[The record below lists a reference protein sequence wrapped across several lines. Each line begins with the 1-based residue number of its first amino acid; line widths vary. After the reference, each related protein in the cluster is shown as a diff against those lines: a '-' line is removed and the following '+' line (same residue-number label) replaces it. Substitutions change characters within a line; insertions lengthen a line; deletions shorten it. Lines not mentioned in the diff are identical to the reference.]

1 MNSNSMAK
9 LHYSGKNHEKKVRL
23 YMNNLNGGEA
33 GSSAP
38 KKAKL
43 EPKSTPP
50 KPMLITAN
58 LQLDESN
65 TAEKEKPMVVNSSA
79 VSYCQIIRNFNE
91 NVSRVDHWEPKDG
104 MPKLQRVFHISC
116 ASVPAFYEQKSRQKT
131 EGSRPQEC

>member
-1 MNSNSMAK
+1 MVKIFQMNSNSMAK

-43 EPKSTPP
+43 ESKSTPA

-58 LQLDESN
+58 LQLEESSA
-65 TAEKEKPMVVNSSA
+65 TEKDVKPMVVDSSA
-79 VSYCQIIRNFNE
+79 VSYCQYQIA
-91 NVSRVDHWEPKDG
+91 K
-104 MPKLQRVFHISC
+104 
-116 ASVPAFYEQKSRQKT
+116 KSH
-131 EGSRPQEC
+131 

>member
-33 GSSAP
+33 VSSAP

-58 LQLDESN
+58 IQLDESSA
-65 TAEKEKPMVVNSSA
+65 AEKEKPMVVDSSA
-79 VSYCQIIRNFNE
+79 VSYWLLQNHWNITIIY
-91 NVSRVDHWEPKDG
+91 VSYVGR
-104 MPKLQRVFHISC
+104 
-116 ASVPAFYEQKSRQKT
+116 
-131 EGSRPQEC
+131 

>member
-23 YMNNLNGGEA
+23 YMNNLNGGEV

-58 LQLDESN
+58 LQLDESSA
-65 TAEKEKPMVVNSSA
+65 AEKDIKPIVVDSSA
-79 VSYCQIIRNFNE
+79 VS
-91 NVSRVDHWEPKDG
+91 
-104 MPKLQRVFHISC
+104 
-116 ASVPAFYEQKSRQKT
+116 
-131 EGSRPQEC
+131 